1 MASKGVNKV
10 ILVGNLGQ
18 DPEVRYMPN
27 GGAVANLSLATSD
40 TWTDKQTGDKKSAP
54 NGIVWF
60 FTANWLKLPASIC
73 VRAPWYTSKVHCAPV
88 NGRIS
93 LAWKSTPQKWWS
105 ASQAR
110 CRCWADGVTREMASN
125 REAGGNLSNLLRLP
139 TAGRHLNSIR
149 PVSRQWTLT
158 MTSPLRRS
166 GTVCQDMHC
175 MPCPEDC
182 R

>member
-18 DPEVRYMPN
+18 DPEVRYMPK
-27 GGAVANLSLATSD
+27 GGAVANLSLAPQIPGKINRRVSRR
-40 TWTDKQTGDKKSAP
+40 SVP
-54 NGIVWF
+54 SGIVWYF
-60 FTANWLKLPASIC
+60 MENWQKSPANIC
-73 VRAPWYTSKVHCAPV
+73 VKVPRCTSRANYVLV

-93 LAWKSTPQKWWS
+93 LAWINTPRKWWS

-110 CRCWADGVTREMASN
+110 CRCWADGVTREMVSN
-125 REAGGNLSNLLRLP
+125 RAVGGNLSNLPRLL
-139 TAGRHLNSIR
+139 TVERHLDSIR
-149 PVSRQWTLT
+149 PMSRRWILT
-158 MTSPLRRS
+158 MTYPSRRS